1 VVDVSRRG
9 TSSTSHRDTPRRSE
23 QSEPLAPNGV
33 PATAIFD
40 SRTELLFSPVTP
52 WELAT
57 KHHRAR
63 FPEVGALLRA
73 FPESAL
79 RIRATELPIA
89 SRHGLLAG
97 RLEWEHRDPF
107 DRMLAAQSI
116 LEGARLVTADRA
128 FSTLPGVDIFW

>member
-1 VVDVSRRG
+1 MRLLLDTHVLWWAFSEPRRLSDVSR
-9 TSSTSHRDTPRRSE
+9 
-23 QSEPLAPNGV
+23 AV
-33 PATAIFD
+33 IFD
-40 SRTELLFSPVTP
+40 SRTEILFSPVTP

-57 KHHRAR
+57 KHRKGR
-63 FPEVGALLRA
+63 FPEVGALLEA
-73 FPESAL
+73 FPESAA
-79 RIRATELPIA
+79 RIRATELPVA

-107 DRMLAAQSI
+107 DRLLAAQSI

>member
-1 VVDVSRRG
+1 MRLLL
-9 TSSTSHRDTPRRSE
+9 DTHALWWTF
-23 QSEPLAPNGV
+23 SEPTRLSDHSRK
-33 PATAIFD
+33 AIFD
-40 SRTELLFSPVTP
+40 SRNELLFSPVTP

-57 KHHRAR
+57 KHHRGR
-63 FPEVGALLRA
+63 FPEVAALLAA
-73 FPESAL
+73 FPESAS
-79 RIRATELPIA
+79 RIRAVELPIA

-116 LEGARLVTADRA
+116 LEGARLVSADRA

>member
-1 VVDVSRRG
+1 VKLLLDSHALWWAFGEPALLSDVARR
-9 TSSTSHRDTPRRSE
+9 
-23 QSEPLAPNGV
+23 
-33 PATAIFD
+33 AIFD
-40 SRTELLFSPVTP
+40 SRTELLYSSVTP

-57 KHHRAR
+57 KHRRER
-63 FPEVGALLRA
+63 FPEVGVLLSA
-73 FPESAL
+73 FSESVA
-79 RIRATELPIA
+79 RFHATELPVTGK
-89 SRHGLLAG
+89 HGLLAG

>member
-1 VVDVSRRG
+1 MRLLLDTHVVWWALYDSARL
-9 TSSTSHRDTPRRSE
+9 S
-23 QSEPLAPNGV
+23 
-33 PATAIFD
+33 ATARDAISD
-40 SRTELLFSPVTP
+40 ASNDLVFSPVTP
-52 WELAT
+52 WEIAM
-57 KHHRAR
+57 KHRIGR
-63 FPEVGALLRA
+63 FPEAATLVAT
-73 FPESAL
+73 FPESVAKL
-79 RIRATELPIA
+79 GMVELPIA

>member
-1 VVDVSRRG
+1 MRLLL
-9 TSSTSHRDTPRRSE
+9 DTHALWWTF
-23 QSEPLAPNGV
+23 SEPARLSDEAR
-33 PATAIFD
+33 AAILD
-40 SRTELLFSPVTP
+40 SRTEILYSPVTP

-57 KHHRAR
+57 KRHRGR
-63 FPEVGALLRA
+63 LPEVGALLRA
-73 FPESAL
+73 FPESAA

-97 RLEWEHRDPF
+97 RLEWDHRDPF